1 MFPSLL
7 TLIRFLFNRCVDK
20 RRPGSLGFSIFK
32 DLNARCP
39 TLMLAN
45 NKGADQPAHPRS
57 LISAFVIRY
66 LKSKVTRSDISLFSI
81 LFGGLQH
88 DESSGY
94 APVQIYVCNV
104 CHLNTL
110 IIITIIIMPILICFH
125 LIQVWCL
132 IVSIPDL
139 CLLSHF

>member
-7 TLIRFLFNRCVDK
+7 SLIRFIYNRRVD
-20 RRPGSLGFSIFK
+20 RWRPGSLVFSIFM
-32 DLNARCP
+32 DVNVRNP

-66 LKSKVTRSDISLFSI
+66 LKSKVTWFDLSLFSI

-88 DESSGY
+88 DQASDY
-94 APVQIYVCNV
+94 APVQIL
-104 CHLNTL
+104 HL
-110 IIITIIIMPILICFH
+110 PC
-125 LIQVWCL
+125 
-132 IVSIPDL
+132 VSSQYHHHYHHHYHAYLNLHRPHSGLVLDCID
-139 CLLSHF
+139 S